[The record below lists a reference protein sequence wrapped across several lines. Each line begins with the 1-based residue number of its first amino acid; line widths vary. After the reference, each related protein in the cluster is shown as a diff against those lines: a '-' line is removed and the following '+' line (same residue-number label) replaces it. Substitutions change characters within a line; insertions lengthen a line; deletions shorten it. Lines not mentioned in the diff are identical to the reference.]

1 MDLPE
6 LNNLTIQT
14 WIQILTNNQYSDE
27 RDNKYFSEVD
37 IFIQYVVYNYQNIQ
51 VITTILGIIE
61 PIIIYLQSDL
71 SMITSLRLVTN
82 LVIQTNNTEIIDYYY
97 ILHPDAYIDNNDN
110 NDNEDVI
117 INNIIYNLHIYTF
130 THLYGVIE

>member
-27 RDNKYFSEVD
+27 RDNKYFSNVD
-37 IFIQYVVYNYQNIQ
+37 IFIQYVVYNYQ
-51 VITTILGIIE
+51 VITTILNIIE

-82 LVIQTNNTEIIDYYY
+82 LVIQTNDTEIIDYYY
-97 ILHPDAYIDNNDN
+97 ILHPDAYIDIDIN

-117 INNIIYNLHIYTF
+117 IHNIIHNLQF
-130 THLYGVIE
+130 THLYDIIE